1 MRKNLETSNE
11 VPKKTE
17 ALLNAY
23 KSKDEIK
30 PKDTILDVN
39 EVKKNVDLLEK
50 LPTPTGYRLLVL
62 PYAGPQKTK
71 GGIYL
76 SDKTQETIQMTTVC
90 AYVLKVG
97 DLAYKDKEK
106 FPNGAW
112 CSKGDWV
119 IFGRYAGSRFK
130 IEGGEVRILN
140 DDEII
145 GKINNPEDI
154 LHAY

>member
-1 MRKNLETSNE
+1 MTENLEASKE
-11 VPKKTE
+11 VPKHKE

-23 KSKDEIK
+23 KAKE
-30 PKDTILDVN
+30 DTQTYLDAKSISEN
-39 EVKKNVDLLEK
+39 KNLLER
-50 LPTPTGYRLLVL
+50 LPSPTGWRILVL
-62 PYAGPQKTK
+62 PYAGPKKTK
-71 GGIYL
+71 GGIIL
-76 SDKTQETIQMTTVC
+76 TDNTSETIQMTTVC

-97 DLAYKDKEK
+97 ELAYKDKEK
-106 FPNGAW
+106 FPDGPW
-112 CSKGDWV
+112 CKEGEWV

-145 GKINNPEDI
+145 ARINNPEDI

>member
-1 MRKNLETSNE
+1 MTKNLETSTE
-11 VPKKTE
+11 VPKRTE

-23 KSKDEIK
+23 KSKEELETVLDSKAIEQ
-30 PKDTILDVN
+30 DVN
-39 EVKKNVDLLEK
+39 LLDR
-50 LPTPTGYRLLVL
+50 LPTPTGYRIFVL
-62 PYAGPQKTK
+62 PYAGPKKTK
-71 GGIYL
+71 GGLYL
-76 SDKTQETIQMTTVC
+76 SDKTQATIQMTTVC

-106 FPNGAW
+106 FPNGPW
-112 CSKGDWV
+112 CEKGDWV
-119 IFGRYAGSRFK
+119 IFGRYAGARFK

-145 GKINNPEDI
+145 ARIKNPEDI

>member
-1 MRKNLETSNE
+1 MTKNLETSKE
-11 VPKKTE
+11 VPKRTE

-23 KSKDEIK
+23 KSREEVEETRLDAKAIEKDSNL
-30 PKDTILDVN
+30 LDR
-39 EVKKNVDLLEK
+39 
-50 LPTPTGYRLLVL
+50 LPSPTGYRILVL
-62 PYAGPQKTK
+62 PYAGPKKTK

-76 SDKTQETIQMTTVC
+76 SDSTQETIQMTTVC
-90 AYVLKVG
+90 AYVLKMG
-97 DLAYKDKEK
+97 DLCYKDKDK
-106 FPNGAW
+106 FPNGPW
-112 CSKGDWV
+112 CQKGDWV

-145 GKINNPEDI
+145 AKINNPEDI

>member
-1 MRKNLETSNE
+1 MTKNSE
-11 VPKKTE
+11 VSKAEIPKRTE
-17 ALLNAY
+17 ALLDNY
-23 KSKDEIK
+23 KSKDEIEE
-30 PKDTILDVN
+30 TRLDVKAVEGN
-39 EVKKNVDLLEK
+39 EDLLAR
-50 LPTPTGYRLLVL
+50 LPEPTGYRLLVL
-62 PYAGPQKTK
+62 PYAGPKKTK
-71 GGIYL
+71 GGLYL
-76 SDKTQETIQMTTVC
+76 ADTTQDTIQMTTVC

-106 FPNGAW
+106 FPNGPW
-112 CSKGDWV
+112 CKQGDWI

>member
-1 MRKNLETSNE
+1 MTKNLETSKE

-23 KSKDEIK
+23 KSRDEIENTVLDAENVE
-30 PKDTILDVN
+30 KDKNLLDR
-39 EVKKNVDLLEK
+39 
-50 LPTPTGYRLLVL
+50 LPSPTGYRILVL
-62 PYAGPQKTK
+62 PYAGPKKTK
-71 GGIYL
+71 GGLYL
-76 SDKTQETIQMTTVC
+76 ADTTQETIQMTTVC
-90 AYVLKVG
+90 AYVLKMG
-97 DLAYKDKEK
+97 DLCYKDKEK
-106 FPNGAW
+106 FPNGPW
-112 CSKGDWV
+112 CQKGDWV

-145 GKINNPEDI
+145 AKINNPEDI

>member
-1 MRKNLETSNE
+1 MTKNLETSKE

-23 KSKDEIK
+23 KSRDEVE
-30 PKDTILDVN
+30 TTVLDA
-39 EVKKNVDLLEK
+39 KNVEKDKNLLDR
-50 LPTPTGYRLLVL
+50 LPSPTGYRILVL
-62 PYAGPQKTK
+62 PYAGPKKTK
-71 GGIYL
+71 GGLYL
-76 SDKTQETIQMTTVC
+76 ADTTQETIQMTTVC
-90 AYVLKVG
+90 AYVLKMG
-97 DLAYKDKEK
+97 DLCYKDKEK
-106 FPNGAW
+106 FPNGPW
-112 CSKGDWV
+112 CNKGDWV

-145 GKINNPEDI
+145 AKINNPEDI

>member
-1 MRKNLETSNE
+1 MTKNLETSTE
-11 VPKKTE
+11 VPKRTE

-23 KSKDEIK
+23 KSKEELE
-30 PKDTILDVN
+30 TVLDSKAIEQDAN
-39 EVKKNVDLLEK
+39 LLDR
-50 LPTPTGYRLLVL
+50 LPTPTGYRILVL
-62 PYAGPQKTK
+62 PYAGPKKTK
-71 GGIYL
+71 GGLYL
-76 SDKTQETIQMTTVC
+76 SDKTQATIQMTTVC

-106 FPNGAW
+106 FPNGPW
-112 CSKGDWV
+112 CEKGDWV
-119 IFGRYAGSRFK
+119 IFGRYAGARFK

-145 GKINNPEDI
+145 ARIKNPEDI

>member
-1 MRKNLETSNE
+1 MTKNSEGSKTE
-11 VPKKTE
+11 IPKRTE
-17 ALLNAY
+17 ALLDNY
-23 KSKDEIK
+23 KSKDQIEE
-30 PKDTILDVN
+30 TRLDVKAVEGN
-39 EVKKNVDLLEK
+39 EDLLAR
-50 LPTPTGYRLLVL
+50 LPEPTGYRLLVL
-62 PYAGPQKTK
+62 PYAGPKKTK
-71 GGIYL
+71 GGLYL
-76 SDKTQETIQMTTVC
+76 ADTTQDTIQMTTVC

-106 FPNGAW
+106 FSNGPW
-112 CSKGDWV
+112 CKQGDWI

-145 GKINNPEDI
+145 AKIKNPEDI